1 MVPKKILLIDDDIRV
16 GNLIQ
21 RFLFEEKY
29 QVTVVNNGTEGIEKA
44 KVIIPDII
52 FCDIMM
58 PEVDGYEV
66 LSQIRSHDA
75 TKKIPFIFVTAKS
88 DTSDFLTGMSKGAD
102 GYFSKP
108 ITREDLIELIETHTM

>member
-1 MVPKKILLIDDDIRV
+1 MIPKKILLIDDDIRV

-29 QVTVVNNGTEGIEKA
+29 QVTVVNNGKEGIEQA
-44 KVIIPDII
+44 LRIVPDII

-58 PEVDGYEV
+58 PETDGYEV
-66 LSQIRSHDA
+66 LSQIRANGS

-88 DTSDFLTGMSKGAD
+88 DTADFLTGMSKGAD

-108 ITREDLIELIETHTM
+108 ITREDLVELIETHTM